1 MNNSKRDISVD
12 QSRQL
17 SVDFIIP
24 YHANYLH
31 VSKLV
36 KSIFK
41 TVASNSYRITII
53 DDCSLNIPFG
63 SQLSTVK
70 GINLIRQEK
79 RKGFGACLNLGI
91 SESQNDVICVLHSD
105 VCLYGVSWILNMI
118 HSLDS
123 LKNNDVVMVGAKSNN
138 PGVEIDGLKEE
149 KYNETNDFLIKEGE
163 FLPLYCAAFY
173 RSDLNLIGPFK
184 EYFAGGEDV
193 ELSARL
199 QHKGLNQA
207 VCGKAWV
214 NHSCLDSFS
223 ALKGKQDKLNNKA
236 SLVKLSNDIKKYGW
250 KLD

>member
-1 MNNSKRDISVD
+1 MDCY
-12 QSRQL
+12 SRSGL
-17 SVDFIIP
+17 GILVPFNKFIITKKEKCFEHSYP
-24 YHANYLH
+24 EDW
-31 VSKLV
+31 KLDP
-36 KSIFK
+36 KSGKKLWREVDYYNPEVFPEW
-41 TVASNSYRITII
+41 A
-53 DDCSLNIPFG
+53 D
-63 SQLSTVK
+63 
-70 GINLIRQEK
+70 
-79 RKGFGACLNLGI
+79 
-91 SESQNDVICVLHSD
+91 SE
-105 VCLYGVSWILNMI
+105 Y
-118 HSLDS
+118 
-123 LKNNDVVMVGAKSNN
+123 
-138 PGVEIDGLKEE
+138 DGL
-149 KYNETNDFLIKEGE
+149 YDASIGDYDIVLLDDDDANDFLIKEGE